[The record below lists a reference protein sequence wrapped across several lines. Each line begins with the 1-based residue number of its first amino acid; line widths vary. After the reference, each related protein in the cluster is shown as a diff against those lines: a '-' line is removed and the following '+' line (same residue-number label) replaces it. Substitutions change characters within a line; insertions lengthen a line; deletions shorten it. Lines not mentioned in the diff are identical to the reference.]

1 MTLSKFLLTVLFS
14 LFCAVQA
21 SAQST
26 EGSPIVSVLETL
38 QDESAGNQIIPIR
51 TESPYRTLQSLFLLR
66 DDFEVSMAEYQQSQ
80 DTKNA
85 IRVFRVMEQLRSLID
100 LSNLSLADE
109 REVGSET
116 VLYLLDILGRIK
128 SIDIDSVPGANEQDL
143 RNFSGYRLPGTPIR
157 IIRMDKGDR
166 AGEYLFSASTVKAA
180 PRFFDAVK
188 WLPLRSTVGKSTL
201 GISSWTEVGQQLTG
215 PWIPISLIDG
225 LPNTLK
231 RAVLDTPIWKILLVI
246 LLCLVSGVV
255 LRAWHI
261 LLTQRITKDPVNSIR
276 LKIISPIG
284 IMLAALWLHNVFLFQ
299 INTAGRFFELST
311 FCLSLVFFGSAASAF
326 WLICK
331 AFFETVL
338 LDARRIQSDLD
349 DSFIQLVGQIVG
361 VIGSVL
367 ILGYGAQELGAPI
380 VSVIAGFG
388 IGGVAVALAVR
399 PTLENLIGGFILFL
413 DRPVRVGDYCTFGD
427 KTATVESIGMRSTQL
442 RALDRTL
449 ISIPNAQF
457 VDMQIINWA
466 KCDAMLIH
474 QTLGLRFETDTEQ
487 LRHVLTK
494 IREMLHSH
502 PRIETDTI
510 RVRFSGFGASSVDV
524 ELRIYAKTREW
535 NDFYAIKEDVLLRVA
550 EIVKASGSDF
560 AFPSQTVYMSKDT
573 GLDADRT
580 EQAHQEVATWR
591 SQRELPF
598 PLFSSKRLAAL
609 AGRIKYPPRGS
620 PDYLASEQELAEGG
634 ETLSAEAPQEKI
646 S

>member
-14 LFCAVQA
+14 IFCAVQV

-26 EGSPIVSVLETL
+26 EGSSIVSALETL

-51 TESPYRTLQSLFLLR
+51 TESPYRTLQSLIFLR
-66 DDFEVSMAEYQQSQ
+66 DDLEVSMAEYRQSQ

-100 LSNLSLADE
+100 LSNLPLAE
-109 REVGSET
+109 KREVGSET
-116 VLYLLDILGRIK
+116 VLYLLDILGRVK
-128 SIDIDSVPGANEQDL
+128 PIDIDSVPGAKDLNL

-157 IIRMDKGDR
+157 IIRMDNGDR
-166 AGEYLFSASTVKAA
+166 AGEYLFSSRTVKAA

-188 WLPLRSTVGKSTL
+188 WLPLRSTVGKATL
-201 GISSWTEVGQQLTG
+201 GISSWTEVGQHLTG
-215 PWIPISLIDG
+215 PWIPMSFIDR
-225 LPNTLK
+225 LPDTLK
-231 RAVLDTPIWKILLVI
+231 RAVLDTPIWKILLAI
-246 LLCLVSGVV
+246 LLCLVSGVM
-255 LRAWHI
+255 LRAWHV
-261 LLTQRITKDPVNSIR
+261 LLTQHLTKDPVNSIR
-276 LKIISPIG
+276 LKILSPVG
-284 IMLAALWLHNVFLFQ
+284 IMLAVFSLHNVFLFQ
-299 INTAGRFFELST
+299 INTAGRFFELSA
-311 FCLSLVFFGSAASAF
+311 FCLLAVFYVSAASAF
-326 WLICK
+326 WIICK

-349 DSFIQLVGQIVG
+349 DSFIVLVGQIAG

-388 IGGVAVALAVR
+388 IGGIAVALAVR

-413 DRPVRVGDYCTFGD
+413 DRPVRVGDFCTFGD
-427 KTATVESIGMRSTQL
+427 KTATVESIGVRSTQL
-442 RALDRTL
+442 RAIDRTQ

-466 KCDAMLIH
+466 KCDAMLIQ
-474 QTLGLRFETDTEQ
+474 QTLGLRFETDPEQ

-502 PRIETDTI
+502 PRIETETI
-510 RVRFSGFGASSVDV
+510 RVRFAGFGASSLDV

-560 AFPSQTVYMSKDT
+560 AFPSQTLYMSQDT
-573 GLDADRT
+573 GLDTDRT

-591 SQRELPF
+591 RQGELPF

-609 AGRIKYPPRGS
+609 AGRIKYPSRGS
-620 PDYLASEQELAEGG
+620 PDYLASEEELAEGG